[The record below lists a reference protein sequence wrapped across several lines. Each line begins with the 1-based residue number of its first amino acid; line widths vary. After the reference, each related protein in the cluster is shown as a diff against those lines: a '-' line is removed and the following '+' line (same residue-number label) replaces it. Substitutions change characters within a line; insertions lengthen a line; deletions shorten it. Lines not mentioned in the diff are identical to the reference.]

1 MVESDKND
9 GEGSFEFKVNG
20 VQLEVKTRYLVAL
33 EILKM
38 AAARGAMPG
47 KPEDYAL
54 QGDKG
59 RYGSGDTV
67 DLAEDDQF
75 ITIPTTPTDVA

>member
-1 MVESDKND
+1 MVELDKNE
-9 GEGSFEFKVNG
+9 GEDSFEFKVNG
-20 VQLEVKTRYLVAL
+20 VQLETKTRHLVAL
-33 EILKM
+33 AILRI
-38 AAARGAMPG
+38 AADRGAMPG

-59 RYGSGDTV
+59 LYQPDDEV

>member
-1 MVESDKND
+1 MVKAPSNSRSTEYNSK
-9 GEGSFEFKVNG
+9 SKLV
-20 VQLEVKTRYLVAL
+20 TLVAL